1 MFANELR
8 RTRRVRHSC
17 KARTPHLKYFKTFD
31 ELRLSV
37 INVFRKYMSDAAKV
51 IKVMKKLRDSVTP
64 NFPIDS
70 FSGK

>member
-1 MFANELR
+1 
-8 RTRRVRHSC
+8 V
-17 KARTPHLKYFKTFD
+17 KKFKKD
-31 ELRLSV
+31 
-37 INVFRKYMSDAAKV
+37 NVFRKYMSDAAKV